1 MLCQQP
7 TTPNH
12 LPNTSIATCSP
23 GQRLLSIIFR
33 PELQIS
39 LECSV
44 LLAQVIVEDT
54 TLAKNSLLSST
65 YKKMGLSHGY
75 LDQSLDMVYMW
86 KVAARDA
93 LWKHVLH

>member
-1 MLCQQP
+1 M
-7 TTPNH
+7 
-12 LPNTSIATCSP
+12 
-23 GQRLLSIIFR
+23 
-33 PELQIS
+33 
-39 LECSV
+39 